1 MAVRIGKFGMSWLQP
16 AGQAADLLVEAG
28 RAKGAGLAALGQGI
42 GQGIQAFGQNRRAER
57 VREQD
62 LALREQSRQDA
73 LAERAA
79 DNARQD
85 AEFSMRQ
92 DAWKVE
98 VLTANRDK
106 AAQEAQML
114 AAAAQELG
122 EPDLVQRAKAAESEA
137 QRFGTALDTLLS
149 SRMGV
154 QGAAPVRGGGDG
166 GGVQVGGKPM
176 SQMTD
181 AELNDLMGKSERGE
195 VDYTYR
201 GGATGDMGQGVG
213 TNAPSA
219 APMPSASMV
228 NDGGVMSGGA
238 PDAPMASAPSMPQ
251 VDPRDPGFIKAQAE
265 YAIKTID
272 EKFAKYAGKKRD
284 DGTPVLSAKTRNGLE
299 RQRLDA
305 VAALSY
311 AESELQKR
319 KREQDVEQVRA
330 EASARKAADV
340 AEEQRQVA
348 EWNAAHPDRKIT
360 STREIGPQYADQRLD
375 QTQAFTKDRDASK
388 QTFATQRDLARNQA
402 ANARQERSIA
412 FKERWNKRKEDIA
425 VKYKDAALAAQA
437 TQQEIDNQKVRMQ
450 AAESNYVM
458 LRKQYDDGRDPG
470 EAFYGTD
477 TKPSAYDK
485 YQDEM
490 EKYMA
495 MTDDDA
501 PAPSAATA
509 TAPAATGGGYPSWLP
524 PEEKAAWDAMPDSEK
539 AKAIEKA
546 GR

>member
-1 MAVRIGKFGMSWLQP
+1 MAVRLRPQSSAWLAPTALAAQLTAQTGQIAGQGVAGLLGGIAQGVGAFTQKREQRRVEAINESRYQDNLTRQDRDFGMREKAFTL
-16 AGQAADLLVEAG
+16 DLLQGNDRILAESETGKAAELEMALMAGEDASVLKQELEKIRSSRRAVQSNMMGLAPALKAAAAG
-28 RAKGAGLAALGQGI
+28 RAAPDAGPVGPGGWPVGQSPS
-42 GQGIQAFGQNRRAER
+42 E
-57 VREQD
+57 
-62 LALREQSRQDA
+62 
-73 LAERAA
+73 
-79 DNARQD
+79 
-85 AEFSMRQ
+85 
-92 DAWKVE
+92 
-98 VLTANRDK
+98 K
-106 AAQEAQML
+106 AAR
-114 AAAAQELG
+114 G
-122 EPDLVQRAKAAESEA
+122 EPTGDPDVFWNAKDYAESDTA
-137 QRFGTALDTLLS
+137 Q
-149 SRMGV
+149 
-154 QGAAPVRGGGDG
+154 
-166 GGVQVGGKPM
+166 
-176 SQMTD
+176 
-181 AELNDLMGKSERGE
+181 
-195 VDYTYR
+195 R
-201 GGATGDMGQGVG
+201 GGAMPTP
-213 TNAPSA
+213 PSGPRMA
-219 APMPSASMV
+219 K
-228 NDGGVMSGGA
+228 GGIPVE
-238 PDAPMASAPSMPQ
+238 
-251 VDPRDPGFIKAQAE
+251 VPRDGFDLETPAGVAAYAKAHEELADQWDKLA
-265 YAIKTID
+265 AT
-272 EKFAKYAGKKRD
+272 YAGSKNPMVVARARGFMGTAAEIRMRGLGYQGMAMTKAEKAKPAELEAEGAARKR
-284 DGTPVLSAKTRNGLE
+284 GELSVTAPAEAAELE
-299 RQRLDA
+299 RVNA
-305 VAALSY
+305 SN
-311 AESELQKR
+311 
-319 KREQDVEQVRA
+319 RA
-330 EASARKAADV
+330 RGL
-340 AEEQRQVA
+340 
-348 EWNAAHPDRKIT
+348 P
-360 STREIGPQYADQRLD
+360 EIGSLRQIGPVETTARVNNNRED
-375 QTQAFTKDRDASK
+375 TQAFTEKRDASK

>member
-114 AAAAQELG
+114 ATAAQELG
-122 EPDLVQRAKAAESEA
+122 DPDIVQRAKAAESEA

-154 QGAAPVRGGGDG
+154 AKQGAAPVRGGGDV

-238 PDAPMASAPSMPQ
+238 PAAPMASAPSMPQ
-251 VDPRDPGFIKAQAE
+251 VDPRDPYVLMETAQARMK
-265 YAIKTID
+265 AAD
-272 EKFAKYAGKKRD
+272 EKLRGGKLDAR
-284 DGTPVLSAKTRNGLE
+284 GTNLYQRM
-299 RQRLDA
+299 RLDA
-305 VAALSY
+305 AAQYGFAQSLMKQQKDQKDAQDEAAY
-311 AESELQKR
+311 AGRLNA
-319 KREQDVEQVRA
+319 DA
-330 EASARKAADV
+330 KAAGYKG
-340 AEEQRQVA
+340 E
-348 EWNAAHPDRKIT
+348 PF
-360 STREIGPQYADQRLD
+360 
-375 QTQAFTKDRDASK
+375 QT
-388 QTFATQRDLARNQA
+388 
-402 ANARQERSIA
+402 
-412 FKERWNKRKEDIA
+412 
-425 VKYKDAALAAQA
+425 KDAALKWLEANKQISVAKTKDEEITDPNKALAFQRAKEMQQIRNTNSLGRMAQA
-437 TQQEIDNQKVRMQ
+437 EETKKRLMDYAASSGKADDPRFKMLSTMRDDAVNSARSLYAAADNDSINKTAAAALMQ
-450 AAESNYVM
+450 RADAEMARVKEFD
-458 LRKQYDDGRDPG
+458 KQ
-470 EAFYGTD
+470 
-477 TKPSAYDK
+477 
-485 YQDEM
+485 
-490 EKYMA
+490 MA
-495 MTDDDA
+495 MVFEGATAPKTVA
-501 PAPSAATA
+501 PAPSAGPAPATGEATA
-509 TAPAATGGGYPSWLP
+509 ERLKRLWN
-524 PEEKAAWDAMPDSEK
+524 
-539 AKAIEKA
+539 
-546 GR
+546 R